1 MGRSKLQDVNAILFD
16 LDNTLIDTK
25 GADRL
30 ACEEVYQTLQ
40 NYGVRR
46 SLAREVVDKFYE
58 YVRAKPQDPSHDNAD
73 VDSWRTMLWQQA
85 LGPKLANLSEN
96 MYLLW
101 KEERMKRIQ
110 FTSELENQLVELRK
124 HYKLGLITNG
134 PSSAQWEKIHKVNA
148 PAFFDAI
155 VVSGDIHK
163 EKPSSA
169 IFDEMFRS
177 LDVSSLECLMVGD
190 KLETDIKGAIRSNC
204 AASVLVSSSNDSLD
218 DMHPRP
224 DFKIEHVRELFDLL
238 PERNRFA
245 SLHSA
250 KSLGF
255 FHSLRDE
262 APSWGRKFEW

>member
-1 MGRSKLQDVNAILFD
+1 MGGSKLQDVNAILFD

-25 GADRL
+25 GADRQ
-30 ACEEVYQTLQ
+30 ACEEVCQTLQ

-46 SLAREVVDKFYE
+46 SIAREIVDKFYE
-58 YVRAKPQDPSHDNAD
+58 FIRARPQDPSNENGD
-73 VDSWRTMLWQQA
+73 VDSWRTMLWQHA
-85 LGPKLANLSEN
+85 LGPKLANFSETL
-96 MYLLW
+96 YQLW
-101 KEERMKRIQ
+101 KDERMKRIQ

-148 PAFFDAI
+148 QSFFDAI
-155 VVSGDIHK
+155 IVSGDIHK
-163 EKPSSA
+163 EKPSPA
-169 IFDEMFRS
+169 IFEEMFRR

-190 KLETDIKGAIRSNC
+190 RLETDIKGAIRSNC
-204 AASVLVSSSNDSLD
+204 AASVLISSSEDPLD
-218 DMHPRP
+218 TMHPRP
-224 DFKIEHVRELFDLL
+224 DFKVEHVRDLFDLL
-238 PERNRFA
+238 PERNRFV